1 MSNRLDIE
9 LNDERIQSLLDTVIE
24 LYDRA
29 WSAREAVND
38 CLAYLSR
45 SIPCEDYEKFEKELY
60 QKHLSAFGTLADDMN
75 PILAKIK

>member
-9 LNDERIQSLLDTVIE
+9 LNDERIQSLLDTVIG
-24 LYDRA
+24 LYDAA
-29 WSAREAVND
+29 WSAREAVNE

-45 SIPCEDYEKFEKELY
+45 SIPCDDYEKFEKELY
-60 QKHLSAFGTLADDMN
+60 QKHLGGLTTTDNIN